1 MLLRS
6 IFLAKVFLFPLF
18 IWHKCRKF
26 IQPLFYGKF
35 IQFFQFL
42 QSNEKELWTRFIFVL
57 RCLLVNNNSNSLD
70 MIDINYKLNTTTQIT
85 STWLGF
91 LPRAQHRNIA
101 RARTSHFNSNTNTA
115 RRGLLPVPAVSLYDV
130 WRQLFG
136 QITAEEPQNTVINK
150 M

>member
-115 RRGLLPVPAVSLYDV
+115 RRIEPPACACCIAV
-130 WRQLFG
+130 WCVAATIRTNYCG
-136 QITAEEPQNTVINK
+136 RTTK
-150 M
+150 HSH